1 MPTIYVMRR
10 ASGKFFTV
18 LDTKR
23 LAVWSGKDT
32 LAISCSFNREL
43 DLYKAVMVTDKL
55 VETIKQ
61 TFSTQGICSVWLVEP
76 QTTTAKLTEGRLVD
90 WSEIEKLRNEPDDE
104 AVKVETP
111 KVKATIQEFQFN

>member
-1 MPTIYVMRR
+1 MPKIYVMRR

-23 LAVWSGKDT
+23 LAVWSGKET
-32 LAISCSFNREL
+32 LAISRSFNREL
-43 DLYKAVMVTDKL
+43 DLYQAVMVTDKL

-76 QTTTAKLTEGRLVD
+76 QSATAKLTEGRLID